1 MTAVSKEKLLQTEKL
16 EQAFALFD
24 KNGDKQISYDE
35 VVVLLQSVKNFD
47 QNAVERAVKE
57 IDVKGKGQLSFK
69 EFRRFMEKL
78 FEE

>member
-1 MTAVSKEKLLQTEKL
+1 MMTAVSKEKLLQTEKL

-47 QNAVERAVKE
+47 
-57 IDVKGKGQLSFK
+57 
-69 EFRRFMEKL
+69 
-78 FEE
+78 